1 MSNLPA
7 SPVPGAVAH
16 PDADNPTGADSL
28 ERAGMEH
35 RDASTCSSA
44 TGGGAG
50 APATSAGFA
59 RAPRSRLSGGGPST
73 QPQSG
78 GIWIVFRRRGPASNK
93 GTIDWEIPPHS
104 QGRFEGD
111 PADYVFAEAITT
123 DDVLIH
129 VLLSVIAVD
138 PA

>member
-16 PDADNPTGADSL
+16 PDADNPTGADSSSGPAWSIVML
-28 ERAGMEH
+28 QPAAPPPGVEPARCYLGRIRASAPVEALRRWAEH
-35 RDASTCSSA
+35 PTAVRRYLDCLS
-44 TGGGAG
+44 
-50 APATSAGFA
+50 PA
-59 RAPRSRLSGGGPST
+59 R
-73 QPQSG
+73 
-78 GIWIVFRRRGPASNK
+78 PASNK